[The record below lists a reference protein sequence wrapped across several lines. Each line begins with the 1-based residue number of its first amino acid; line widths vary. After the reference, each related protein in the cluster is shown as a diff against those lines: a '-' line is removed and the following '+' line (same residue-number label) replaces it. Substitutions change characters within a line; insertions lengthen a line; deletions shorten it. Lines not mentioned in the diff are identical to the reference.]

1 MLQIKSSTEQEY
13 IFLVNQVSEL
23 NLKDQKQLE
32 PLWVTCVW
40 FRLLEYVYSWR

>member
-1 MLQIKSSTEQEY
+1 MVLFNQLLMWNVTNQELTGQEY

-32 PLWVTCVW
+32 PL
-40 FRLLEYVYSWR
+40 